1 MYINIW
7 DVCEFNELY
16 IIDDFLI
23 CIWFIWL
30 FLFLKKKRDRKY
42 IMIYV
47 KLLKY
52 KYLVCYNKLI
62 NK

>member
-1 MYINIW
+1 MVIFMF
-7 DVCEFNELY
+7 E
-16 IIDDFLI
+16 
-23 CIWFIWL
+23 
-30 FLFLKKKRDRKY
+30 KKRDRKY

>member
-1 MYINIW
+1 MVIFMF
-7 DVCEFNELY
+7 E
-16 IIDDFLI
+16 
-23 CIWFIWL
+23 
-30 FLFLKKKRDRKY
+30 KKFRKY